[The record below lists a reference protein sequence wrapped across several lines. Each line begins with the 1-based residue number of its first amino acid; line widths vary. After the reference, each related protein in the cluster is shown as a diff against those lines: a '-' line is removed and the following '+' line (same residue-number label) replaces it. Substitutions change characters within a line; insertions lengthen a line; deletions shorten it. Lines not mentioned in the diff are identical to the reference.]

1 MKQRN
6 WEIEL
11 ENEKHDPKKIDFLL
25 VLVFIWWLT
34 AVFIWCV
41 ILNPVEIEAQKFLSC
56 ENLRSC
62 LYLAINN

>member
-6 WEIEL
+6 CEIEQ

-41 ILNPVEIEAQKFLSC
+41 ILNPVEIEARNFSSS
-56 ENLRSC
+56 ENLCSC